1 MEDKVEESKL
11 QKSFKE
17 TPLKREVTI
26 VANENEASDNDDKTE
41 KESVA
46 EIKKLDTQV
55 RHHICFSKDCFW
67 NLEMDFGG

>member
-1 MEDKVEESKL
+1 VEDKVEESKL

-46 EIKKLDTQV
+46 EIKKLDAQV
-55 RHHICFSKDCFW
+55 RHLFVSLKPTFVI
-67 NLEMDFGG
+67 

>member
-1 MEDKVEESKL
+1 VEDKVEESKL

-46 EIKKLDTQV
+46 EIKKLDAQKWSSAV
-55 RHHICFSKDCFW
+55 
-67 NLEMDFGG
+67 